1 MPKAAIE
8 QQEAVERL
16 WFRRVV
22 TVLMVGMISVGAVP
36 IIKNTLFPV
45 QKTNR

>member
-1 MPKAAIE
+1 MTPELQE
-8 QQEAVERL
+8 QVERT

-22 TVLMVGMISVGAVP
+22 SVLMVVGISIGAVP

-45 QKTNR
+45 AKVR